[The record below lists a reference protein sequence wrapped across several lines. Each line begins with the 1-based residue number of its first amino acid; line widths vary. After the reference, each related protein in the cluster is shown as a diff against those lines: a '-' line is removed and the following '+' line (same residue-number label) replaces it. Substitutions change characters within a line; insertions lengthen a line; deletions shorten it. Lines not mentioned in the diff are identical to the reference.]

1 MQNEEPYVIP
11 ELKLVGDTNEVVL
24 GSMGIGFDLVGEH
37 LSGGLEFETD
47 ELPISS
53 R

>member
-1 MQNEEPYVIP
+1 MQTKEPYVIP

-24 GSMGIGFDLVGEH
+24 GSLGVGFDYLGQY
-37 LSGGLEFETD
+37 LPPGKEFEMD
-47 ELPISS
+47 YLPANS